1 MYDSL
6 IKTILLETFFSAV
19 LARNIV
25 MLRKSLRLRRDVKAG
40 NTEKVKARIT
50 FTRTAGTR
58 SYMARAVYTVGG
70 SKITGSTV
78 CAVGFGELRRGDEKY
93 VIIGKT
99 DSSVFALDE
108 QQTKDAVLTWTVL
121 TALMAIVVIFFAAG
135 IVFEIIK

>member
-6 IKTILLETFFSAV
+6 IKSILLETFFSAV

-78 CAVGFGELRRGDEKY
+78 CAVGFGELRRGKEKY
-93 VIIGKT
+93 VIVGKT

-108 QQTKDAVLTWTVL
+108 QQTKDAVLTWWTFSVL
-121 TALMAIVVIFFAAG
+121 AGIAVLFMAAG
-135 IVFEIIK
+135 IVLEIIK